1 VIKQILKIAAFVI
14 VFFLIA
20 GGAAFLTLTLITK
33 SQETVIIPKLV
44 GKDVVY
50 TLEILSDLGLNTKV
64 TGSEYS
70 RNIAKNFVLSQ
81 EPVPGEQLKKGRT
94 VKIIISKGT
103 KSVTMPKLTGMPLQQ
118 ARIILE
124 ENGLNQGNLSKMYCS
139 DIRKNSIA
147 AQSLPP
153 GSVTDRGADID
164 LLISLGTR
172 PVAYKMIDLNGLS
185 MDDAILLIE
194 RNSLLLGEI
203 KSSFKI
209 DKPENVIISQEP
221 AAGER
226 VFEANIINLVIN
238 RKSGEKRYGSD
249 RAKNR
254 LFTYRVDAGFLKKR
268 IRVSLNSFGFTND
281 IFNNFMKPGEELWL
295 IIPSIDDATV
305 FLYEGDELVRTE
317 IFDSK

>member
-1 VIKQILKIAAFVI
+1 MIKQILKIAGFAI
-14 VFFLIA
+14 ILFLIA
-20 GGAAFLTLTLITK
+20 GGAAFLTLTLMTK
-33 SQETVIIPKLV
+33 SQEIVIIPELV

-70 RNIAKNFVLSQ
+70 RNITKNFVVFQ
-81 EPVPGEQLKKGRT
+81 EPAPGEQIKKGRT
-94 VKIIISKGT
+94 VRIIISKGT
-103 KSVTMPKLTGMPLQQ
+103 ENVIMPKLTGMPLQQ

-124 ENGLNQGNLSKMYCS
+124 ENGLNQGNLSRMYCS

-147 AQSLPP
+147 AQSLSP
-153 GSVTDRGADID
+153 GLVTGRGVEID
-164 LLISLGTR
+164 LLVSLGAR
-172 PVAYKMIDLNGLS
+172 PVGYKMIDLNGLS
-185 MDDAILLIE
+185 IDDAILLIE
-194 RNSLLLGEI
+194 RNSFLLGEI
-203 KSSFKI
+203 KLSFKI
-209 DKPENVIISQEP
+209 DKPENVIISQKP

-226 VFEANIINLVIN
+226 VFKANIINLVIN
-238 RKSGEKRYGSD
+238 RKSGEKKYGGG

-254 LFTYRVDAGFLKKR
+254 LFTYRVNAGFLKKR

-295 IIPSIDDATV
+295 IIPAIDDAAV

-317 IFDSK
+317 VFD